1 MRLEYIEPEQAEEIS
16 AIAYKL
22 FFQVYS
28 WEPEDV
34 ILGFLDETQ
43 APDRIREQ
51 MAQGMRYAFIIS
63 DTGERAGY
71 VGYGMTDG
79 RMFLSKLYLFDG
91 WRGHGL
97 GSAVMDQVER
107 EAVEAG
113 ASSLYLDVNGRNT
126 KAIELYRRRGF
137 EERGR
142 VGLNYIRVLM
152 EKPLPGRR

>member
-22 FFQVYS
+22 FFQVYP

-43 APDRIREQ
+43 APDMIREQ

-71 VGYGMTDG
+71 VGYG
-79 RMFLSKLYLFDG
+79 K
-91 WRGHGL
+91 
-97 GSAVMDQVER
+97 
-107 EAVEAG
+107 
-113 ASSLYLDVNGRNT
+113 
-126 KAIELYRRRGF
+126 
-137 EERGR
+137 
-142 VGLNYIRVLM
+142 
-152 EKPLPGRR
+152 